1 MVCERPPAAFG
12 GSPPH
17 GGENGVNLPLSRKKD
32 RKSFVFD
39 SPSSLLSWGRPT
51 GLAGDTREGETRAK
65 RASGVAH
72 TPSRIGVEQHAR
84 QHGVHNLPP
93 LRGSTRTRLSR
104 ATSLSLLSSP
114 QPQFGQVCLVRGG
127 CGIKRISTKP
137 TLAPQ
142 PGWSLTRSPE
152 SFIECRSAAS
162 RMPRRRAEAA
172 NQQRS

>member
-65 RASGVAH
+65 RARGSLTH
-72 TPSRIGVEQHAR
+72 RLELQLSNTPFRPLQFFRRLQTRTSRI
-84 QHGVHNLPP
+84 LF
-93 LRGSTRTRLSR
+93 TRVY
-104 ATSLSLLSSP
+104 
-114 QPQFGQVCLVRGG
+114 F
-127 CGIKRISTKP
+127 
-137 TLAPQ
+137 
-142 PGWSLTRSPE
+142 
-152 SFIECRSAAS
+152 
-162 RMPRRRAEAA
+162 
-172 NQQRS
+172 

>member
-65 RASGVAH
+65 RA
-72 TPSRIGVEQHAR
+72 
-84 QHGVHNLPP
+84 
-93 LRGSTRTRLSR
+93 RGSFTHHLISAAPRLNQD
-104 ATSLSLLSSP
+104 AAFAETSLSLLSSKALDRP
-114 QPQFGQVCLVRGG
+114 RA
-127 CGIKRISTKP
+127 RIPLGSART
-137 TLAPQ
+137 AI
-142 PGWSLTRSPE
+142 SL
-152 SFIECRSAAS
+152 SFAAS
-162 RMPRRRAEAA
+162 LSGLPLISI
-172 NQQRS
+172 QRSSRNPAV